1 MQNEFDLIARY
12 FDWSIQPDRHQVV
25 TVGDDAAVLEMPIGK
40 QLVVTVDT
48 LIESVH
54 FPSETDPYSIAVKAL
69 AVNISDLAAMAA
81 EPAWFTLALS
91 LPENNPD
98 FLEDF
103 SRGLQDTAA
112 RYGIS
117 LVGGDTTRGPLTISI
132 QAMGWVPEGAAIL
145 RSGARAGDDI
155 YVTGELGAAA
165 LGLLGLGSN
174 RGYPADD
181 ACLMR
186 LNRPEAR
193 LEVGLALRSV
203 VTAMIDCSDG
213 FVADL
218 AHLAAASQLAAT
230 VARECLPLNTAV
242 ENAIREDQSLWKLPL
257 AGGDDYELIFTA
269 ASNSRGAIEQ
279 IATETSCRITPV
291 GKMDA
296 GSGVIIYDEGR
307 QPVDVGASGYSHF

>member
-25 TVGDDAAVLEMPIGK
+25 AVGDDAAVLDMPIGK

-69 AVNISDLAAMAA
+69 AVNLSDLAAMAA

-91 LPENNPD
+91 LPENNPE
-98 FLEDF
+98 FLEEF
-103 SRGLQDTAA
+103 SRGLQETAA

-165 LGLLGLGSN
+165 LGLLGLDSD

-186 LNRPEAR
+186 LNRPEPR

-203 VTAMIDCSDG
+203 ATAMIDCSDG

-218 AHLAAASQLAAT
+218 AHLAAASQLAAS
-230 VARECLPLNTAV
+230 VARERLPLSAAV

-257 AGGDDYELIFTA
+257 TGGDDYELIFTA
-269 ASNSRGAIEQ
+269 AGNSRSAIEQ
-279 IATETSCRITPV
+279 IATESSCRITHV
-291 GKMDA
+291 GKMRA
-296 GSGVIIYDEGR
+296 GSGVAIYDEDN
-307 QPVDVGASGYSHF
+307 QPVDVGVSGYSHF